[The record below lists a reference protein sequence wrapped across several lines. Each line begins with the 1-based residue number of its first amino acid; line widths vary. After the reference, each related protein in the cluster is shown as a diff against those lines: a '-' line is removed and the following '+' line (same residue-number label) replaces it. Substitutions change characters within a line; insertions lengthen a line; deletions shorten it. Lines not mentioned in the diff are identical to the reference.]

1 MASVSG
7 FSEAEESSKARK
19 ARQKVSMSN
28 SEGSPQMEVDD
39 TVDDKRKREGS
50 PRIGK
55 DVLVPAKQRR
65 LAKVKDKVALENGLG
80 DGNGQAKVDQVERPR
95 PKALTAAERKAKSR
109 AKKRA
114 NESADQAKARKA
126 EHSAVMAAA
135 RANETVEQTAARR
148 AANRQHMAE
157 VRAASR
163 VGKPSNLRFALL
175 PNEENL
181 PQKFTTDNVVFKEI
195 LLTSPSGSA

>member
-126 EHSAVMAAA
+126 EHSAVKAAA

-148 AANRQHMAE
+148 AEDQLRHIVARDNENTEQTAARRAE
-157 VRAASR
+157 DQ
-163 VGKPSNLRFALL
+163 L
-175 PNEENL
+175 
-181 PQKFTTDNVVFKEI
+181 
-195 LLTSPSGSA
+195 

>member
-55 DVLVPAKQRR
+55 DVLVPAKQKR

-80 DGNGQAKVDQVERPR
+80 AGIGQAKVDQVERPR

-135 RANETVEQTAARR
+135 RANERVEQTAARR

-175 PNEENL
+175 PEENSPHNL
-181 PQKFTTDNVVFKEI
+181 TADNVVFKEV